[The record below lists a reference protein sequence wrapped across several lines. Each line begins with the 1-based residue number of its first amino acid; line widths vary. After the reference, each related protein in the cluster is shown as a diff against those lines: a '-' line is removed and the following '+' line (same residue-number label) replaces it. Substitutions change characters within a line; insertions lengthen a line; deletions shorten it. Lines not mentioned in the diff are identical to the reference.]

1 MPAKVLTQSEIPTS
15 KVIEKQ
21 TMSDAPMI
29 IHEPDPDNP
38 GWMTWDVRDDRRFNA
53 VAIGKMIVRKTGDNT
68 ATVRMFPTIAH
79 SNLLDKVHGG
89 VTLAFVDVA
98 LFAAAGVTGHFDAPG
113 SVTVSLDTQFIGAGD
128 LDIPLDAKVDII
140 RATRRL
146 IFLRGLVVQGDND
159 IASFSAIIRR
169 ATGNNPNV
177 TAG

>member
-1 MPAKVLTQSEIPTS
+1 
-15 KVIEKQ
+15 
-21 TMSDAPMI
+21 MSDAPLI
-29 IHEPDPDNP
+29 IHEPDPENP

-53 VAIGKMIVRKTGDNT
+53 VAIGKMIVRKDGENE

-98 LFAAAGVTGHFDAPG
+98 IFAASGVTGHFDAPG

-128 LDIPLDAKVDII
+128 LDVPLDAKVEVI
-140 RATRRL
+140 RSTRRL
-146 IFLRGLVVQGDND
+146 IFLRGLVVQGDNS

-169 ATGNNPNV
+169 ATGNVP
-177 TAG
+177 AEARA

>member
-1 MPAKVLTQSEIPTS
+1 
-15 KVIEKQ
+15 
-21 TMSDAPMI
+21 MSDAPQI

-38 GWMTWDVRDDRRFNA
+38 GWMTWNVRDDRRFNA
-53 VAIGKMIVRKTGDNT
+53 VAIGKMIVRKDDDKS

-98 LFAAAGVTGHFDAPG
+98 LFAASGVTGHFDAPG
-113 SVTVSLDTQFIGAGD
+113 SVTVSLDTQFVGAGD
-128 LDIPLDAKVDII
+128 LDIPLDAKVEIV

-146 IFLRGLVVQGDND
+146 IFLRGMVVQGDNS

-169 ATGNNPNV
+169 ATGNGTEV
-177 TAG
+177 KAS